1 MEISSVVSP
10 LLLLLLLNINKA
22 EATDVLPLVE
32 AVDRSGNI
40 LEQVTPDLIYRHMYV
55 QAKSFTLFGKGCL
68 VKCSFDQD
76 CKEEQRTDGENTRAE
91 GLNISG
97 GRRSVSH

>member
-40 LEQVTPDLIYRHMYV
+40 LEQVTPDLIYRHVRTGKIFYFV
-55 QAKSFTLFGKGCL
+55 WQRVLNVPLIRIAKRSRELT
-68 VKCSFDQD
+68 
-76 CKEEQRTDGENTRAE
+76 ERTPEPK
-91 GLNISG
+91 
-97 GRRSVSH
+97 V

>member
-40 LEQVTPDLIYRHMYV
+40 LEQVTPDLIYRHVRTGKIFYFV
-55 QAKSFTLFGKGCL
+55 WQRVSNVPLIRIAKRSRELT
-68 VKCSFDQD
+68 
-76 CKEEQRTDGENTRAE
+76 ERTPEPK
-91 GLNISG
+91 
-97 GRRSVSH
+97 V

>member
-40 LEQVTPDLIYRHMYV
+40 LEQVTPDLIY
-55 QAKSFTLFGKGCL
+55 
-68 VKCSFDQD
+68 
-76 CKEEQRTDGENTRAE
+76 
-91 GLNISG
+91 
-97 GRRSVSH
+97 

>member
-10 LLLLLLLNINKA
+10 LLLLLLLSINKA

-40 LEQVTPDLIYRHMYV
+40 LEQVTPDLIYRHVRTGKIFYFV
-55 QAKSFTLFGKGCL
+55 WQGVLNVPLIRIAKRSRELT
-68 VKCSFDQD
+68 
-76 CKEEQRTDGENTRAE
+76 ERTPEPK
-91 GLNISG
+91 
-97 GRRSVSH
+97 V